1 LQYDVHAV
9 VSFAFTEYVFAWFEA
24 GSAAHACEPSDLFG
38 YESGEER
45 QAVDCSSDTGKH
57 AAGAEPA

>member
-1 LQYDVHAV
+1 LQYNVHAV
-9 VSFAFTEYVFAWFEA
+9 VSFAFTQDGGAWFEG
-24 GSAAHACEPSDLFG
+24 GSAADACEPSDLFG